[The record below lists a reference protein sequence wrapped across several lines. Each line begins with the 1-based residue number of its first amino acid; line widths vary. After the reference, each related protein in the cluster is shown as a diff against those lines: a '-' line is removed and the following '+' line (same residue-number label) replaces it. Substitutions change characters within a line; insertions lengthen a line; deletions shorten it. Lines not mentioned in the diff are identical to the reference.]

1 MPHLWLCPSSLPFH
15 GGSSASSPSSSVVED
30 AGADRG
36 AAVGVD
42 AAVILLFFCVET
54 AVKSQCIEGARL
66 RRSPDY
72 KEELRRR
79 RTHVLQTQHLYV
91 LKATAHSW

>member
-1 MPHLWLCPSSLPFH
+1 MPHLWLCPSSLPVH
-15 GGSSASSPSSSVVED
+15 GGSSASSPSSSVEG

-54 AVKSQCIEGARL
+54 AVKSQCIG
-66 RRSPDY
+66 
-72 KEELRRR
+72 R
-79 RTHVLQTQHLYV
+79 RTATEKKDRHTFRKQNPYV
-91 LKATAHSW
+91 LKSYGPLLVG